1 MAKYEKRWLF
11 SPSRVPKPKVPEL
24 VKIEVKRVCDEFV
37 ESVLKPRSIDPD
49 PHEDHFNYLVD
60 IYTKWYS
67 NYLHFYAKYRCPGP
81 NAIEPF
87 FETKF
92 ARMEYVGRDRFNL
105 SYMRYTGKWWEIYP
119 DMSLDECIEAIRDDP
134 LFLST

>member
-1 MAKYEKRWLF
+1 M
-11 SPSRVPKPKVPEL
+11 
-24 VKIEVKRVCDEFV
+24 KIEVKQVCDEFV
-37 ESVLKPRSIDPD
+37 ESVLKPRSIDTD
-49 PHEDHFNYLVD
+49 PHEDRFNYIVD
-60 IYTKWYS
+60 IYTKWYR

-87 FETKF
+87 FEIKF

-105 SYMRYTGKWWEIYP
+105 SYMRYTGKWWVIYP

-134 LFLST
+134 LFTP

>member
-1 MAKYEKRWLF
+1 MAKNEKRWLH
-11 SPSRVPKPKVPEL
+11 SSSRAPNPRVPEL
-24 VKIEVKRVCDEFV
+24 VKIEVKRACDEFV
-37 ESVLKPRSIDPD
+37 ESVLKPRFIDPD
-49 PHEDHFNYLVD
+49 PQEECFNYIVD
-60 IYTKWYS
+60 IFTKWYS
-67 NYLHFYAKYRCPGP
+67 SHLHFYAKYRCPGP

-105 SYMRYTGKWWEIYP
+105 SYMRHTGKWLEVYP

-134 LFLST
+134 LFRP